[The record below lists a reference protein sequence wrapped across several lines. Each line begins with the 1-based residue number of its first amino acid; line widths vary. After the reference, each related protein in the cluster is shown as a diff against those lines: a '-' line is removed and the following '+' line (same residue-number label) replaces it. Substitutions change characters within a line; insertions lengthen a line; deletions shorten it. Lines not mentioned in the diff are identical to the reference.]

1 MNIQIICCR
10 WKACRRPLIKDSHI
24 SYGMESNEVDIAWK
38 NVFTLN
44 PNWGD

>member
-1 MNIQIICCR
+1 M
-10 WKACRRPLIKDSHI
+10 CRRPLIKDSHI